1 MVKMDIPLPPEIT
14 ELDLKKCRSAG
25 DYRPVLFEWYKY
37 VGLLANFYASIQKE
51 SPAIKDIS
59 KIHYSVLIGMLNRCS
74 RLMLSNVALSH
85 KGLFGETTL
94 IIDRSIFESGIKLT
108 WLCHKSDDDSFTR
121 FIAEGL
127 KTEIEFKKKIEANV
141 TGRSGKKLAIENR
154 MLTSINNYICKSGL
168 TEEQISA
175 SKKLPD
181 MASMINVIGRDR
193 LAYIVGQKIGSH
205 HVHGTWVS
213 LWFHYLEEHD
223 DGVIHLRDH
232 NCETHINQYAY
243 ISLVVLDSIKAF
255 VKYVCKDPND
265 IKGMTKLVVAVS
277 EEIQK
282 VYAEVVGSDFDV
294 I

>member
-1 MVKMDIPLPPEIT
+1 MDIPLPPEIT
-14 ELDLKKCRSAG
+14 ESELKKCRDTG
-25 DYRPVLFEWYKY
+25 DYCPVLFEWYKY

-59 KIHYSVLIGMLNRCS
+59 KIHYSVLIGLLNRCS

-85 KGLFGETTL
+85 KGLFGETTS
-94 IIDRSIFESGIKLT
+94 IIDRSIFESGVKLA
-108 WLCHKSDDDSFTR
+108 WLCHKGDDDSFTR

-127 KTEIEFKKKIEANV
+127 KTELEFKKKIEVNI
-141 TGRSGKKLAIENR
+141 GKRSGKKLAIENR
-154 MLTSINNYICKSGL
+154 MLNSINNYIHKSEL
-168 TEEQISA
+168 TDVQISA

-181 MASMINVIGRDR
+181 MASMINVIGKDR

-232 NCETHINQYAY
+232 NCETHVNQYAY

-255 VKYVCKDPND
+255 VEYVCKDPND
-265 IKGMTKLVVAVS
+265 IEGMTKLVVAVS
-277 EEIQK
+277 EEIQE
-282 VYAEVVGSDFDV
+282 VYSEVVGSDFDV
-294 I
+294 M